1 MLRNIKTLGTSKSIK
16 SSKLPSIPRRRNP
29 RKEIIIP
36 HNICH
41 IFFLGLNNALIF
53 DQPKMNK
60 LIYTY
65 IQGNLNLEL

>member
-16 SSKLPSIPRRRNP
+16 SSKLPSTLRRRKLG
-29 RKEIIIP
+29 KEIIITN
-36 HNICH
+36 NICH

-60 LIYTY
+60 LIHIHIYKV
-65 IQGNLNLEL
+65 I